1 MGNFHYDVLIVGAGV
16 AGISCALVLGSALE
30 KPYALNRKVGI
41 LLHHRNSHL
50 NSALLNNAFGIAP
63 GTNGKELLERSI
75 LHLEKLYPDVELI
88 PKEKAKEILALSKGF
103 QLTTNKNVYTS
114 ERIVIATGYTSPMRI
129 EGVEEYV
136 VPHKKAKA
144 EKKRIQLQNVDH
156 LVTKGLYV
164 AGTLAGWRSQYSIAA
179 GSGAAVATDILTEW
193 NNGEHSK
200 IHDKLA

>member
-30 KPYALNRKVGI
+30 KPYAVNRKVGI
-41 LLHHRNSHL
+41 LLQYKSSHL

-63 GTNGKELLERSI
+63 GTNGRELLETSI
-75 LHLEKLYPDVELI
+75 LHLEKLYPAVELI
-88 PKEKAKEILALSKGF
+88 PKEKAKEIVSLSEGF
-103 QLTTNKNVYTS
+103 QLTSTKNVYTS
-114 ERIVIATGYTSPMRI
+114 ERLVIATGYTSPVRI
-129 EGVEEYV
+129 KGLEEYV
-136 VPHKKAKA
+136 IPHKKAKA
-144 EKKRIQLQNVDH
+144 EKERIQLKNVDH

>member
-1 MGNFHYDVLIVGAGV
+1 MLQYK
-16 AGISCALVLGSALE
+16 S
-30 KPYALNRKVGI
+30 
-41 LLHHRNSHL
+41 SHL

-63 GTNGKELLERSI
+63 GTNGRELLETSI
-75 LHLEKLYPDVELI
+75 LHLEKFYPAVGLI
-88 PKEKAKEILALSKGF
+88 PKEKANEILSLSEGF

-114 ERIVIATGYTSPMRI
+114 ERLVVATGYTSPMRI
-129 EGVEEYV
+129 SGLEEYV
-136 VPHKKAKA
+136 IPHKKAKT
-144 EKKRIQLQNVDH
+144 EKRRIQLQNVDH

>member
-30 KPYALNRKVGI
+30 KPYAVNRKVGI
-41 LLHHRNSHL
+41 LLQYKSSHL

-63 GTNGKELLERSI
+63 GTNGRELLETSI
-75 LHLEKLYPDVELI
+75 LHLEKLYPAVELI
-88 PKEKAKEILALSKGF
+88 PKEKAKEIVSLSEGF
-103 QLTTNKNVYTS
+103 QLTSTKNVYTS
-114 ERIVIATGYTSPMRI
+114 ERLVIATGYTSPVRI
-129 EGVEEYV
+129 KGLEKYV
-136 VPHKKAKA
+136 IPHKKAKA
-144 EKKRIQLQNVDH
+144 EKERIQLKNVDH

>member
-1 MGNFHYDVLIVGAGV
+1 MGNFQYDVMIVGAGA
-16 AGISCALVLGSALE
+16 AGISCALVLGSALK
-30 KPYALNRKVGI
+30 KPYAENRKVGI

-63 GTNGKELLERSI
+63 GTNGRELLAKSI
-75 LHLEKLYPDVELI
+75 THLEELYPDVELI
-88 PKEKAKEILALSKGF
+88 QKEKAKEILSQSEGF

-114 ERIVIATGYTSPMRI
+114 ERLVIATGYTSPMRI
-129 EGVEEYV
+129 KGLEEFV
-136 VPHKKAKA
+136 IPHQKAKV
-144 EKKRIQLQNVDH
+144 EKARIQLRNVDH
-156 LVTKGLYV
+156 LVAKGLYV

>member
-30 KPYALNRKVGI
+30 KPYAVNRKVGI
-41 LLHHRNSHL
+41 LLQYKSSHL

-63 GTNGKELLERSI
+63 GTNGRELLETSI
-75 LHLEKLYPDVELI
+75 LHLEKLYPAVELI
-88 PKEKAKEILALSKGF
+88 PKEKAKEIVSLSEGF
-103 QLTTNKNVYTS
+103 QLTTTKSVYTS
-114 ERIVIATGYTSPMRI
+114 ERLVIATGYTSPARI
-129 EGVEEYV
+129 KGLEKYV
-136 VPHKKAKA
+136 IPHKKAKA
-144 EKKRIQLQNVDH
+144 EKERIQLKNVDH

>member
-1 MGNFHYDVLIVGAGV
+1 MGNFQYDVMIVGAGA
-16 AGISCALVLGSALE
+16 AGISCALVLGSALK
-30 KPYALNRKVGI
+30 KPYAENRKVGI

-63 GTNGKELLERSI
+63 GTNGRELLEKSI
-75 LHLEKLYPDVELI
+75 THLEELYPDVELI
-88 PKEKAKEILALSKGF
+88 QKEKAKEILSQAEGF

-114 ERIVIATGYTSPMRI
+114 ERIVIATGYTSPIRI
-129 EGVEEYV
+129 KGMEEYV
-136 VPHKKAKA
+136 IPHQKAKV
-144 EKKRIQLQNVDH
+144 EKARIQLRNVDH
-156 LVTKGLYV
+156 LVAKGLYV